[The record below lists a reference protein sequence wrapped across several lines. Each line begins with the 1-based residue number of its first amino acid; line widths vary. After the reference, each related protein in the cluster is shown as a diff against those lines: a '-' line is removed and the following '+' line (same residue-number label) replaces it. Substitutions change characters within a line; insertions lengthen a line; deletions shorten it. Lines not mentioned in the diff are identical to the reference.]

1 MSGQKN
7 SVVVGIKTRT
17 EFEEDEDAVLIRG
30 QMRKGEW

>member
-1 MSGQKN
+1 MLGQKN

-30 QMRKGEW
+30 RMRKGEW